1 MESIAVIQP
10 NMGVLSQDRLLL
22 TPFGTLAQTFAEE
35 ILARAQREEGR
46 WSYVPLDLL
55 EEGEKSSQSAPAPVI
70 QVDLKLVLEALRREK
85 GESEQRR
92 AAERIVE
99 RVLQIREVRQEQR
112 RERPQ
117 AARRQETAVPSP
129 GAVQQQFFQT
139 LYQEN
144 RFGPTF
150 LTLEGGTQGAGG
162 LRRELSAPGRLGQRS
177 VAFTQKLRQLRGR
190 NPGLIIRFPRDGTL
204 PVLLQQ
210 RRARPRPCC
219 CHAVL
224 VHPR

>member
-55 EEGEKSSQSAPAPVI
+55 EEGEESSQSAPAPVI

-117 AARRQETAVPSP
+117 AARRQETAVPPP

-139 LYQEN
+139 LYQEY
-144 RFGPTF
+144 
-150 LTLEGGTQGAGG
+150 
-162 LRRELSAPGRLGQRS
+162 LGEPCGHKSHHLLHTTYTKRS
-177 VAFTQKLRQLRGR
+177 KY
-190 NPGLIIRFPRDGTL
+190 
-204 PVLLQQ
+204 PVSK
-210 RRARPRPCC
+210 
-219 CHAVL
+219 
-224 VHPR
+224 